1 MKRQELGEELK
12 ENHTVTWKLLCNLAS
27 NYRGKNKNTTHYA
40 NDKNDNILVEPEA
53 VAGRWRECFE
63 DLLNVRD
70 SDIQQ
75 RAEPRREV
83 REENTPQISR
93 EELERIIKKMKKGKA
108 AGEDGIPVELI
119 QAAGCVA
126 VEWLL
131 EIFNEAYKTERIPRE
146 WQEGLVCPIFKK
158 GDKTVCENHR
168 GVTLL
173 AHAGK
178 IYTGIIEQKLI
189 CCVEEKLGNLLA
201 HAGKIYT
208 GIIEQKH

>member
-1 MKRQELGEELK
+1 MK
-12 ENHTVTWKLLCNLAS
+12 ENHTGTWKLLYNLAS

-40 NDKNDNILVEPEA
+40 KDKNDNILVEPEA
-53 VAGRWRECFE
+53 VTGRWRECFE

-168 GVTLL
+168 GV
-173 AHAGK
+173 
-178 IYTGIIEQKLI
+178 
-189 CCVEEKLGNLLA
+189 NLLA